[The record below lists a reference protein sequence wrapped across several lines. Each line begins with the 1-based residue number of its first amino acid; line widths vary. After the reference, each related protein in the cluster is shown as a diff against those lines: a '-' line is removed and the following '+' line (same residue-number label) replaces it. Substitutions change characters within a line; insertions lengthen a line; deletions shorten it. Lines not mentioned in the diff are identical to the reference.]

1 MKILF
6 IGDIYGRPGRDI
18 VRKILPEILAEH
30 SPDLVLANA
39 ENLTHGNGFSAKH
52 IEEMRECGIDAFTT
66 GNHVWD
72 NKDGVNALNDP
83 DFPVIRPANFT
94 DSALPGR
101 GYMICETASGLKV
114 LVINLLGEIFMK
126 MAVKSPFLV
135 VDEIL
140 NELKGEDF
148 AGIFVDF
155 HTETTS
161 EKYALGYHLDGRA
174 SAVIGTH
181 THVAT
186 CDARIFDEGTAFM
199 SDVGMTGPY
208 DSVIGV
214 QKELVVQRF
223 LTGEKVPFQPEDKG
237 QMIFNAVLTQLDPV
251 SKKALNITHV
261 TKLYGQT

>member
-6 IGDIYGRPGRDI
+6 IGDIFGRPGREI
-18 VRKILPEILAEH
+18 VKKVLPGVLPEH
-30 SPDLVLANA
+30 SPDLVLANV
-39 ENLTHGNGFSAKH
+39 ENLTHGNGFSVKN
-52 IEEMRECGIDAFTT
+52 IEEMRACGIDAFTS
-66 GNHVWD
+66 GNHAWD
-72 NKDGVNALNDP
+72 NKDGVSALNDP
-83 DFPVIRPANFT
+83 DFPVIRPANFA
-94 DSALPGR
+94 DAALPGR
-101 GYMICETASGLKV
+101 GYMICEAGNGLRV

-126 MAVKSPFLV
+126 MAVKSPFMG

-140 NELKGEDF
+140 DEFKDENF

-161 EKYALGYHLDGRA
+161 EKYALGYYLDGRV
-174 SAVIGTH
+174 SALIGTH

-186 CDARIFDEGTAFM
+186 CDARILPSGTAFM

-214 QKELVVQRF
+214 QKELVIERF
-223 LTGEKVPFQPEDKG
+223 LTGEKVPLEPENKG
-237 QMIFNAVLTQLDPV
+237 QMIFNAVLVQLDPV

-261 TKLYGQT
+261 TKLYG